1 VHTLLWAFAPWAF
14 LAYFALWQ
22 KTKQLYKR
30 IQVGEHYTY
39 FGFVTMFLIFSA
51 SRFQLSHYLNPVF
64 PLLAIITASGI
75 LSIVRNKKLLKIFT
89 GIQLFQSIL
98 FLTLIG
104 LLHYYFSGT
113 MPHADTIIIF
123 AAGIFLTAYLFTMKK
138 QWSKK
143 TIFGSAIVAL
153 IVNYYL
159 NREFYPPLLK
169 YQSETEMA
177 FYFKEQNLPI
187 DKLVSYD
194 EKPNYSDVILR
205 KVTPAY
211 KIPDIDPSF
220 LQGKYVYTT
229 EKGVHHLDSI
239 GMKYELLKTFDE
251 FHTTKLNMK
260 FINRFTR
267 ESELKK
273 EFLLKMD
280 EKEN

>member
-1 VHTLLWAFAPWAF
+1 LWAFAPWAF

-22 KTKQLYKR
+22 KTKQLFKK

-39 FGFVTMFLIFSA
+39 FGFVAMFLIFSA

-64 PLLAIITASGI
+64 PLLSIITAAGI
-75 LSIVRNKKLLKIFT
+75 LSMVRNKKLLKIFT
-89 GIQLFQSIL
+89 AIQLFQCIL
-98 FLTLIG
+98 FVALIAA
-104 LLHYYFSGT
+104 LHYFFSGT
-113 MPHADTIIIF
+113 LPHADTITVF
-123 AAGIFLTAYLFTMKK
+123 AIGLFLAAYLFTLKK
-138 QWSKK
+138 QWARKI
-143 TIFGSAIVAL
+143 IFGSAIVVL

-177 FYFKEQNLPI
+177 FYYKEQNLPV

-205 KVTPAY
+205 KATPAY
-211 KIPDIDPSF
+211 KIPDIDPS
-220 LQGKYVYTT
+220 LLKGKYVYTT
-229 EKGVHHLDSI
+229 EKGLTHLDSL
-239 GMKYELLKTFDE
+239 GMKHELIKTFDE

-260 FINRFTR
+260 FVNRFTR
-267 ESELKK
+267 RDELKK
-273 EFLLKMD
+273 ENLLKID